1 MLLKACLSQAAG
13 SIVRTGE
20 ADASA
25 VDWRGA
31 SRKLHASPTLSSPR
45 RVPSDPPRERS
56 QPKQCRCNSSLRRG
70 LLVYDPSAVFIDG
83 TGISKADLAALAPK
97 LEAARAETLADLD
110 LLTSKGNIP
119 TSKEPLDARFIDLP
133 ERLLAEYKQDRR
145 ASEVGR
151 ILATAARIRE
161 AVDRVVVLGIG
172 GSYMGARALLE
183 ACCHPYHNELSRGE
197 RGGKPRMFFE
207 GNNVDND
214 AAQGLLDVLGHGRAA
229 RDVAERWAIV
239 VISKSGGTLETA
251 AAFRIFLEGASTVA
265 RQRSSA
271 GRAACGAGDRPERA
285 VV

>member
-1 MLLKACLSQAAG
+1 M
-13 SIVRTGE
+13 RTGE

-31 SRKLHASPTLSSPR
+31 SRSFTPLPPISLATASR
-45 RVPSDPPRERS
+45 KRPSERERS
-56 QPKQCRCNSSLRRG
+56 QPKQCHCNSSLNEGCSFTIR
-70 LLVYDPSAVFIDG
+70 SAAFIDG

-119 TSKEPLDARFIDLP
+119 IEQRTARCGVHRP
-133 ERLLAEYKQDRR
+133 ARAVVGRVQAGPAGR
-145 ASEVGR
+145 ASWAESWRRRRGFARRSIAWSCWGSADRTWGR
-151 ILATAARIRE
+151 ER
-161 AVDRVVVLGIG
+161 
-172 GSYMGARALLE
+172 LLE

-251 AAFRIFLEGASTVA
+251 AAFRIFLKALQQSLGNDRA
-265 RQRSSA
+265 A
-271 GRAACGAGDRPERA
+271 GRAACRAGDRPERA
-285 VV
+285 IV